1 MKSSERCASNFQ
13 GDRCKARS
21 GHLTQPDDTTPEE
34 LRPFHFSNF
43 SVWDVD
49 GALVGKALG
58 AEIKPNHRRNRHVSR
73 AFRQLIAQVPYSHM
87 HGQRAVDVISDLG
100 KLEKFYRGGQ

>member
-13 GDRCKARS
+13 GDRCKARA

-43 SVWDVD
+43 SVWDAE
-49 GALVGKALG
+49 GKTVGKALG
-58 AEIKPNHRRNRHVSR
+58 AEIRPGHRRHRVANRV
-73 AFRQLIAQVPYSHM
+73 FRELTQGYMRGFKRSPAEAIET
-87 HGQRAVDVISDLG
+87 LG
-100 KLEKFYRGGQ
+100 KLEKFYGGVQ